1 MKMVGGKIKISKFE
15 QEVNKVMRT
24 TPEYVQLIKQM
35 EEVQAK
41 QVALHE
47 KYVEIAEQIQKVDNQ
62 YSDLYDKRFEMQY
75 ELKKEI
81 SDELMQD
88 PEMAKLV
95 DVYEE

>member
-41 QVALHE
+41 QVVLHE